1 MWRKKRAILT
11 AVLVLA
17 IASVLMPYGESLPLY
32 GVFASHNYQH
42 TLVLDAGHGGIDGGA
57 VAEDGTAEQDIN
69 LAIVK
74 KCQALAGFFGIR
86 TVLTRTDQQSLH
98 YDPANTVRQ
107 NKVADIHAREEI
119 TNRAENPIF
128 VSVHLNKF
136 SDRQY
141 TGAQVFWSKNNPEGQ
156 LLAESVQDQLTL
168 GLQPVRQR
176 TAKQAPDSVYLM
188 KHLTCPAII
197 VECGFLSNQQETEQL
212 KQDGYQKKL
221 SVCMIQGYLNYLEG

>member
-1 MWRKKRAILT
+1 
-11 AVLVLA
+11 
-17 IASVLMPYGESLPLY
+17 MPYGENLPLY
-32 GVFASHNYQH
+32 GVFAPHNYQH
-42 TLVLDAGHGGIDGGA
+42 TLVLDAGHGGVDGGA

-74 KCQALAGFFGIR
+74 KCQVFAGFFGIR

-98 YDPANTVRQ
+98 YDPASTVRQ

-119 TNRAENPIF
+119 TNRAKNPIF

-136 SDRQY
+136 SDSQY

-168 GLQPVRQR
+168 GLHPVRQR
-176 TAKQAPDSVYLM
+176 VAKQAPDSVYLM

-212 KQDGYQKKL
+212 KQDSYQKRL

>member
-1 MWRKKRAILT
+1 MWRKKRAILA
-11 AVLVLA
+11 AVLLLA
-17 IASVLMPYGESLPLY
+17 IVSAFMSYGERLRLS
-32 GVFASHNYQH
+32 GVFAPHSYQH

-74 KCQALAGFFGIR
+74 KCQVLAGFFGIR
-86 TVLTRTDQQSLH
+86 TVLTRTDQQSLN
-98 YDPANTVRQ
+98 YDPTCTVRQ
-107 NKVADIHAREEI
+107 NKVADIHAREEL

-136 SDRQY
+136 SDSQY

-168 GLQPVRQR
+168 GLQPIRQR

-212 KQDGYQKKL
+212 KQDGYQKIL

>member
-1 MWRKKRAILT
+1 MWRKKRVILA

-17 IASVLMPYGESLPLY
+17 IASVLMPYGKSLPLY
-32 GVFASHNYQH
+32 GVFAPHNYQH

-74 KCQALAGFFGIR
+74 KCQAFAGFFGIR

-98 YDPANTVRQ
+98 YDPASTVRQ

-136 SDRQY
+136 SDSQY

-168 GLQPVRQR
+168 GLHPIRQR

-212 KQDGYQKKL
+212 KQDGYQRKL
-221 SVCMIQGYLNYLEG
+221 SICMIQGYLNYLEG

>member
-1 MWRKKRAILT
+1 MWRKKRVILA

-17 IASVLMPYGESLPLY
+17 IASVLMPYGKSLPLY
-32 GVFASHNYQH
+32 GVFAPHNYQH

-74 KCQALAGFFGIR
+74 KCQAFAGFFGIR

-98 YDPANTVRQ
+98 YDPASTVRQ

-136 SDRQY
+136 SDSQY

-168 GLQPVRQR
+168 GLHPIRQR

-212 KQDGYQKKL
+212 KQDDYQKKL
-221 SVCMIQGYLNYLEG
+221 SICMIQGYLNYLEG

>member
-1 MWRKKRAILT
+1 MWRKKRVILA
-11 AVLVLA
+11 AVLLLA
-17 IASVLMPYGESLPLY
+17 IVSAFMSYGERLRLS
-32 GVFASHNYQH
+32 GVFAPHSYQH

-86 TVLTRTDQQSLH
+86 TVLTRTDQHSLN
-98 YDPANTVRQ
+98 YDPASTVRQ
-107 NKVADIHAREEI
+107 NKVADIHAREEL
-119 TNRAENPIF
+119 TNQAENPIF

-136 SDRQY
+136 SDSQY
-141 TGAQVFWSKNNPEGQ
+141 TGAQVFWSKNNLEGQ

-168 GLQPVRQR
+168 GLQPIRQR

-188 KHLTCPAII
+188 KRLTCPAII

-221 SVCMIQGYLNYLEG
+221 SVCIIHGYLNYLEG